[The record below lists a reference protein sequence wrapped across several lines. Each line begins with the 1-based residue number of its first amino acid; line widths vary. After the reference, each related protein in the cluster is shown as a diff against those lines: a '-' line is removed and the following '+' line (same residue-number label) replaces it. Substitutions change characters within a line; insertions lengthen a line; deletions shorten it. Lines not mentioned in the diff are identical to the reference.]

1 MRLVTH
7 NHGINQVSAW
17 LVRRTDVRV
26 AVAGASGKMGGRLI
40 HLLNASGDLTVA
52 GGLERP
58 GHPALGKDLG
68 EVVGLGT
75 LGVPLSDDLKAL
87 VPHIDLLFE
96 FTVPA
101 ASLEHVRVMA
111 EHGKPMVLGTTGF
124 APDQLA
130 EIRSLAGRMPLF
142 MAPNMSPAINVM
154 YKLIADAARLL
165 GADFDIEILEAHHRY
180 KVDAPSGT
188 AARMAEILAQSLGR
202 DLEKV
207 AVHGRHG
214 IVGQRKDEEIAI
226 LSIRAGDLTGDHTVT
241 FGGIGERLE
250 IVHRTQSRDAFGRGA
265 LRAARWIVQQKPGL
279 YDMQDLLGL
288 K

>member
-1 MRLVTH
+1 
-7 NHGINQVSAW
+7 
-17 LVRRTDVRV
+17 
-26 AVAGASGKMGGRLI
+26 MGGRLV
-40 HLLNASGDLTVA
+40 HLVQESGDLEIV

-75 LGVPLSDDLKAL
+75 LGAPLLDDLTAL
-87 VPHIDLLFE
+87 VRNLDVLFE
-96 FTVPA
+96 FTTPE
-101 ASLEHVRVMA
+101 ASLEHVRIMA
-111 EHGKPMVLGTTGF
+111 AHGKAMVLGTTGF
-124 APDQLA
+124 NPAQLA
-130 EIRSLAGRMPLF
+130 EIRHLAEQLPLF

-165 GADFDIEILEAHHRY
+165 GPDFDIEILEAHHRY
-180 KVDAPSGT
+180 KIDAPSGT
-188 AARMAEILAQSLGR
+188 AVRMAEVLAQTLNR

-207 AVHGRHG
+207 GVYGRKG
-214 IVGQRKDEEIAI
+214 IVGQRKAEEIAV

-265 LRAARWIVQQKPGL
+265 LRAARWIVGQQPGL

>member
-1 MRLVTH
+1 MSRLQGHPVK
-7 NHGINQVSAW
+7 W
-17 LVRRTDVRV
+17 
-26 AVAGASGKMGGRLI
+26 GGRLV
-40 HLLNASGDLTVA
+40 HLVQQSGDLEVA
-52 GGLERP
+52 GGLERL
-58 GHPALGKDLG
+58 GHPAIGKDLG

-75 LGVPLSDDLKAL
+75 LGVPLVDELNAL
-87 VPHIDLLFE
+87 VPKIDLLFE
-96 FTVPA
+96 FTIPE
-101 ASLEHVRVMA
+101 ASLEHLRVMA
-111 EHGKPMVLGTTGF
+111 DHGKPMVLGTTGF
-124 APDQLA
+124 NAAQLK
-130 EIRSLAGRMPLF
+130 EVRGLAQRLPLF

-165 GADFDIEILEAHHRY
+165 GIDFDIEIVEAHHRY

-188 AARMAEILAQSLGR
+188 AVRMAEILAHTLNR

-207 AVHGRHG
+207 GVYGRKG
-214 IVGQRKDEEIAI
+214 IIGQRKDEEIAV
-226 LSIRAGDLTGDHTVT
+226 LSVRAGDLTGDHTVT

-250 IVHRTQSRDAFGRGA
+250 ISHRTQSRDAFGRGA

>member
-1 MRLVTH
+1 
-7 NHGINQVSAW
+7 
-17 LVRRTDVRV
+17 
-26 AVAGASGKMGGRLI
+26 MGGRLV
-40 HLLNASGDLTVA
+40 HLVQESNDLEIV

-75 LGVPLSDDLKAL
+75 LGAPLLDDLNAL
-87 VPHIDLLFE
+87 VRNLDVLFE
-96 FTVPA
+96 FTIPE
-101 ASLEHVRVMA
+101 ASLEHVRIMA
-111 EHGKPMVLGTTGF
+111 AHGKAMILGTTGF
-124 APDQLA
+124 NPAQLE
-130 EIRSLAGRMPLF
+130 EIRHLAQQMPLF

-165 GADFDIEILEAHHRY
+165 GPDFDIEILEAHHRY

-188 AARMAEILAQSLGR
+188 AMRMAEVLAQTLNR

-207 AVHGRHG
+207 GVYGRKG
-214 IVGQRKDEEIAI
+214 IVGQRKAEEIAI

-265 LRAARWIVQQKPGL
+265 LRAARWIVEQKPGL

>member
-1 MRLVTH
+1 
-7 NHGINQVSAW
+7 
-17 LVRRTDVRV
+17 VRV
-26 AVAGASGKMGGRLI
+26 AVAGASGKMGGRLV
-40 HLLNASGDLTVA
+40 HLVKQSGDLEIA
-52 GGLERP
+52 GGLERL
-58 GHPALGKDLG
+58 GHPAIGKDLG

-75 LGVPLSDDLKAL
+75 LGVPLVDDLNAL
-87 VPHIDLLFE
+87 VPKIDLLFE
-96 FTVPA
+96 FTIPE
-101 ASLEHVRVMA
+101 ASLEHLRVMA
-111 EHGKPMVLGTTGF
+111 NHGKPMVLGTTGF
-124 APDQLA
+124 SAAQLT
-130 EIRSLAGRMPLF
+130 EIRSLAQRLPLF

-165 GADFDIEILEAHHRY
+165 GSDFDIEIVEAHHRY

-188 AARMAEILAQSLGR
+188 AVRMAEILAQTLNR
-202 DLEKV
+202 DMEKV
-207 AVHGRHG
+207 GVYGRKG
-214 IVGQRKDEEIAI
+214 IVGQRKDEEIAV

-265 LRAARWIVQQKPGL
+265 LRAAHWIVHQKPGL

>member
-1 MRLVTH
+1 M
-7 NHGINQVSAW
+7 
-17 LVRRTDVRV
+17 RV
-26 AVAGASGKMGGRLI
+26 AVAGASGKMGGRLV
-40 HLLNASGDLTVA
+40 HLVHQSNDMELA

-68 EVVGLGT
+68 EVVGLGPV
-75 LGVPLSDDLKAL
+75 GVPLVDDLNAL
-87 VPHIDLLFE
+87 VPKIDLLFE
-96 FTVPA
+96 FTIPE
-101 ASLEHVRVMA
+101 ASLAHLRLMA
-111 EHGKPMVLGTTGF
+111 NHGKAMVLGTTGF
-124 APDQLA
+124 TAAQLA
-130 EIRSLAGRMPLF
+130 EVQALAPRLPLF

-154 YKLIADAARLL
+154 YKLITDAARLL
-165 GADFDIEILEAHHRY
+165 GSDFDIEIIEAHHRY

-188 AARMAEILAQSLGR
+188 AVRMAEVLAQTLDR

-207 AVHGRHG
+207 GVYGRKG
-214 IVGQRKDEEIAI
+214 IVGQRKDEEIAV
-226 LSIRAGDLTGDHTVT
+226 LSLRAGDLTGDHTVM

-250 IVHRTQSRDAFGRGA
+250 IIHRTQSRDAFGRGA

>member
-1 MRLVTH
+1 
-7 NHGINQVSAW
+7 
-17 LVRRTDVRV
+17 
-26 AVAGASGKMGGRLI
+26 MGGRLV
-40 HLLNASGDLTVA
+40 HLIQETADLEIA

-68 EVVGLGT
+68 EVVGLGS
-75 LGVPLSDDLKAL
+75 LGVQLADDLYS
-87 VPHIDLLFE
+87 VMPHIELLFE
-96 FTVPA
+96 FTVPE
-101 ASLEHVRVMA
+101 ASLAHVRIMA
-111 EHGKPMVLGTTGF
+111 KHGKPMVLGTTGF
-124 APDQLA
+124 TATQLA
-130 EIRSLAGRMPLF
+130 EIRSLAQDLPLF

-165 GADFDIEILEAHHRY
+165 GTDFDIEILEAHHRY

-188 AARMAEILAQSLGR
+188 AVRMAEILAQTLHR

-207 AVHGRHG
+207 AVHGRQG
-214 IVGQRKDEEIAI
+214 IVGPRQDEEIAI

-250 IVHRTQSRDAFGRGA
+250 IIHRTQSRDAFGRGA

>member
-1 MRLVTH
+1 
-7 NHGINQVSAW
+7 
-17 LVRRTDVRV
+17 
-26 AVAGASGKMGGRLI
+26 MGGRLV
-40 HLLNASGDLTVA
+40 HLVKESGDLEIV

-75 LGVPLSDDLKAL
+75 LGAPLVDDLSTL
-87 VPHIDLLFE
+87 VPNIDLLFE
-96 FTVPA
+96 FTVPE
-101 ASLEHVRVMA
+101 ASLAHVRVMSKQ
-111 EHGKPMVLGTTGF
+111 GKAMVLGTTGF
-124 APDQLA
+124 EAAQLA
-130 EIRSLAGRMPLF
+130 EIRDLAQHMPLF

-165 GADFDIEILEAHHRY
+165 GADFDIEIVEAHHRY

-188 AARMAEILAQSLGR
+188 AVRMAEILAQTLHR

-207 AVHGRHG
+207 AVHGRKG
-214 IVGQRKDEEIAI
+214 IVGQRKDDEIAI

-250 IVHRTQSRDAFGRGA
+250 ITHRTQSRDAFGRGA
-265 LRAARWIVQQKPGL
+265 LRAARWIVQQAPGL

>member
-1 MRLVTH
+1 MVHLVH
-7 NHGINQVSAW
+7 ES
-17 LVRRTDVRV
+17 D
-26 AVAGASGKMGGRLI
+26 
-40 HLLNASGDLTVA
+40 DLEIA
-52 GGLERP
+52 GGLERS
-58 GHPALGKDLG
+58 GHPALGKDVG

-75 LGVPLSDDLKAL
+75 LGVPLVDDLNAL
-87 VPHIDLLFE
+87 IPKIDLLFE
-96 FTVPA
+96 FTIPD

-111 EHGKPMVLGTTGF
+111 SHGKPMVLGTTGF
-124 APDQLA
+124 ASAQLA
-130 EIRSLAGRMPLF
+130 EIRGLAEHMPLF

-188 AARMAEILAQSLGR
+188 AVRMAEILAQTLDR

-207 AVHGRHG
+207 GVYGRKG
-214 IVGQRKDEEIAI
+214 IVGQRKDEEIAV
-226 LSIRAGDLTGDHTVT
+226 LSIRAGDLTGEHTVT

-250 IVHRTQSRDAFGRGA
+250 IIHRTQSRDAFGRGA
-265 LRAARWIVQQKPGL
+265 LRAARWIVQQPPGL

>member
-1 MRLVTH
+1 M
-7 NHGINQVSAW
+7 
-17 LVRRTDVRV
+17 RV
-26 AVAGASGKMGGRLI
+26 AVAGASGKMGGRLV
-40 HLLNASGDLTVA
+40 HLVKESGDLEIA

-75 LGVPLSDDLKAL
+75 LGVPLSDDLTTL
-87 VPHIDLLFE
+87 MPNIDLLFE
-96 FTVPA
+96 FTIPA

-111 EHGKPMVLGTTGF
+111 NHGKPMVLGTTGF
-124 APDQLA
+124 IAAQLT
-130 EIRSLAGRMPLF
+130 EIRSLAQHMPLF

-154 YKLIADAARLL
+154 YKLIADAA
-165 GADFDIEILEAHHRY
+165 HHRY

-188 AARMAEILAQSLGR
+188 AVRMAEILAQTLNR

-207 AVHGRHG
+207 AVHGRKG
-214 IVGQRKDEEIAI
+214 IVGQRKDEEIAV

-250 IVHRTQSRDAFGRGA
+250 IIHRTQSRDAFGRGA

>member
-1 MRLVTH
+1 
-7 NHGINQVSAW
+7 
-17 LVRRTDVRV
+17 VRV
-26 AVAGASGKMGGRLI
+26 AVAGASGKMGGRLV
-40 HLLNASGDLTVA
+40 HLVKESGDLEIA

-75 LGVPLSDDLKAL
+75 LGVPLVDDLNTL
-87 VPHIDLLFE
+87 VPTIDLLFE
-96 FTVPA
+96 FTVPE
-101 ASLEHVRVMA
+101 ASLAHVRVMSTQ
-111 EHGKPMVLGTTGF
+111 GKPMVLGTTGF
-124 APDQLA
+124 MAAQLA
-130 EIRSLAGRMPLF
+130 EIRSLAQYMPLF
-142 MAPNMSPAINVM
+142 LAPNMSPAINVM

-165 GADFDIEILEAHHRY
+165 GVDFDIEILEAHHRY

-188 AARMAEILAQSLGR
+188 AVRMAEILAQTLNR

-207 AVHGRHG
+207 AVHGRKG

-250 IVHRTQSRDAFGRGA
+250 IIHRTQSRDAFGRGA